1 MENRLAPANVDA
13 GDLPSGFSIA
23 DPSGTSASAEQDSQ
37 ALQRQAQKDAILQQ
51 ALTPDALERLR
62 RIKVRNPLSFLSLR
76 YIFMQNGT
84 CLQHFLNVSTVAC

>member
-23 DPSGTSASAEQDSQ
+23 DPSGTTVSGEQDSQ
-37 ALQRQAQKDAILQQ
+37 AQQRQAQKDAILQQ

-62 RIKVRNPLSFLSLR
+62 RIKVKILRLSVRFGWYPCKIGRASDPSFMCPL
-76 YIFMQNGT
+76 
-84 CLQHFLNVSTVAC
+84 